1 MDIQIDLHGNGIV
14 IKWDM
19 LKWEEME
26 GSYGPYVSIENHW
39 NEGMGNYD
47 MILFSFN
54 GYGYKHEL
62 YKSFKGSW
70 IVDFSL
76 FISGIQHILNRS
88 KYTNEDIINLIKEW
102 IKKEL

>member
-1 MDIQIDLHGNGIV
+1 MDMQIDLLGNGIV

-19 LKWEEME
+19 LKWEME
-26 GSYGPYVSIENHW
+26 KKGPYVSIENHW
-39 NEGMGNYD
+39 NEENYDYD

-54 GYGYKHEL
+54 GYGYKHE
-62 YKSFKGSW
+62 KMRAFKGSW